1 MEVDIS
7 KGRAATATLPYLIVD
22 YEGGMTNC

>member
-1 MEVDIS
+1 MDVGIR
-7 KGRAATATLPYLIVD
+7 KGRAANATLPYLIVD